1 MVDRGAA
8 STDELGEAQ
17 APSDECE
24 SMRFYTCSEDPAR
37 IIDKA
42 VIDKEVVSPPMD
54 DEAEVPS
61 GSAGEDEDEYIESAK
76 STVQEDLVSDDAHDA
91 GVSVASDG
99 EPADPPMELDS
110 VSDLLPGESTVA
122 SASTRGKGGSEV
134 VLTNWRVL
142 LRGAPEAKVLHASM
156 RLTEIDS
163 LEISRAR
170 PGKRSLVWGLIGI
183 GAAIG
188 MWQALDGAGNVRLFV
203 AALVVFMSGLLLV
216 DYFLRPPDLQVVFRA
231 RSGVEMIVEFAQS
244 HADEA
249 DRFAAQVLVN
259 LESSKSH

>member
-24 SMRFYTCSEDPAR
+24 STRFCTCSEEPAR

-42 VIDKEVVSPPMD
+42 VIDKEVVEPPMD

-61 GSAGEDEDEYIESAK
+61 GSAGEDEDEYIEAAK
-76 STVQEDLVSDDAHDA
+76 STVQEDLVSDSDGDAS
-91 GVSVASDG
+91 VSVAADG

-244 HADEA
+244 HAEEA